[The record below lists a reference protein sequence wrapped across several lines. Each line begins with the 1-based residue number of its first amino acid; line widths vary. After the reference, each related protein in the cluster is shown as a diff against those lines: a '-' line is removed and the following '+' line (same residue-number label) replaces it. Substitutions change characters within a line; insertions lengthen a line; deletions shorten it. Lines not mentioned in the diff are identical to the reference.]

1 MESFRDVWR
10 EYLVEQEA
18 EDAGTFGTGGKRN
31 LDVWQVIVYVRG
43 SGMLILLSF
52 CSREREGE
60 NSLKFWNTLIREFCT

>member
-18 EDAGTFGTGGKRN
+18 EDAGTGGKRN

-43 SGMLILLSF
+43 SGMLIFLSF